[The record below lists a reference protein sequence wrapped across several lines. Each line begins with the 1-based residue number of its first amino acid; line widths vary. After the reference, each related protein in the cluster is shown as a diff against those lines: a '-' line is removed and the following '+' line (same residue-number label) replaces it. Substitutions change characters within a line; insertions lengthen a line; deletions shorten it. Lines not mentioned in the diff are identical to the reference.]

1 MQTLLV
7 YFFCCNWGSHWYLL
21 VLPET
26 AEEISPDCAN
36 QCLSRKW
43 SDGIP
48 QMVPPSCPGIC
59 WHGEKSQSHTA
70 MRLPELGHLLQL
82 DSSCQLCLPASVS
95 FGRDAELL
103 AWMGRRVFPLDAYYW
118 QGSWLTLLCQLC
130 QASLVFSEKV
140 PLDLREKWTYLGF
153 LLLPSW
159 GSDNTRYE
167 WSSVEAGIWDVL
179 PL

>member
-7 YFFCCNWGSHWYLL
+7 YFFCCDWGSHWYLL

-59 WHGEKSQSHTA
+59 WHGRKISIPHSNE
-70 MRLPELGHLLQL
+70 
-82 DSSCQLCLPASVS
+82 AS
-95 FGRDAELL
+95 RTRPL
-103 AWMGRRVFPLDAYYW
+103 AAAG
-118 QGSWLTLLCQLC
+118 
-130 QASLVFSEKV
+130 
-140 PLDLREKWTYLGF
+140 
-153 LLLPSW
+153 LLLPALPTCLSFFW
-159 GSDNTRYE
+159 QRCGASGLDGKESVSPRCLLLAGLLIDLT
-167 WSSVEAGIWDVL
+167 WSAL
-179 PL
+179 PG

>member
-1 MQTLLV
+1 MQSVLV
-7 YFFCCNWGSHWYLL
+7 YFVFLLPLGFPLVSAGPARDSRGGFTRLCQPVSLSREVVWWDPPNGASQLPWYLL
-21 VLPET
+21 AWE
-26 AEEISPDCAN
+26 
-36 QCLSRKW
+36 K
-43 SDGIP
+43 
-48 QMVPPSCPGIC
+48 
-59 WHGEKSQSHTA
+59 KSQSHTA

-82 DSSCQLCLPASVS
+82 DSSCRLCLPASVS
-95 FGRDAELL
+95 LGRDGELL
-103 AWMGRRVFPLDAYYW
+103 AWKGRRVFPLDAYYW

-167 WSSVEAGIWDVL
+167 WSSVGGGGGI
-179 PL
+179 